1 VRSPLRF
8 KNVTLSL
15 AGPAVSFERVP
26 SDRAVLK
33 PLFVELKDRRALLH
47 HHVRPPHQVPHVTAS
62 IREIR
67 ELLVEAR
74 KQLKAGTDAAEWVDA
89 MAAACRAYLDAV
101 ETFDSPDGPEVE
113 DRYEFEPALREVRDF
128 FRTAGE
134 HVQAAYRLP
143 EAREFV
149 LMIYDYDR
157 QQLDEQREALLYGDD
172 V

>member
-1 VRSPLRF
+1 MRSPLRF

-26 SDRAVLK
+26 SDREILK

-47 HHVRPPHQVPHVTAS
+47 HYVRPPHQVPHVTES
-62 IREIR
+62 IRDIR
-67 ELLVEAR
+67 ALLVDTR

-89 MAAACRAYLDAV
+89 MAAACRAYLGAV
-101 ETFDSPDGPEVE
+101 ETFDSPDRVEGPE
-113 DRYEFEPALREVRDF
+113 RYEFEPALREMRDF

-134 HVQAAYRLP
+134 HVQAVYRLP

-157 QQLDEQREALLYGDD
+157 EHLEQQRDALLYAEDE
-172 V
+172 